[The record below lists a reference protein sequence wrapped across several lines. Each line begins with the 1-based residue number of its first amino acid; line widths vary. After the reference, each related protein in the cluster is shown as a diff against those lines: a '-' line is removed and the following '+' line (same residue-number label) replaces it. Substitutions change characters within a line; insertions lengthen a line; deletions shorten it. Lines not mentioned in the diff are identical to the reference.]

1 MNLQEQKMAGRCAA
15 VPAGGLGFQGLISC
29 RVLFFF
35 FWLKG
40 GALEVLQ
47 FLGVRGLGL
56 WRYVALAVVSGTG
69 GCALEALERT

>member
-1 MNLQEQKMAGRCAA
+1 M
-15 VPAGGLGFQGLISC
+15 SC
-29 RVLFFF
+29 FFF